1 LGCQQQTADASSND
15 LSALAKMALASL
27 YRNTNRDQQAIELYK
42 QLTDKPSMTVSRQ
55 AAQMELAALYAS
67 KQQTAEA
74 RKIYEQLQKDNPNTE
89 FASLASAKLQELIK
103 K

>member
-1 LGCQQQTADASSND
+1 
-15 LSALAKMALASL
+15 
-27 YRNTNRDQQAIELYK
+27 
-42 QLTDKPSMTVSRQ
+42 
-55 AAQMELAALYAS
+55 MELASLYAS